1 MKRTLLFTLLLSFTL
16 VLFAQE
22 EKTKLTRKE
31 RREIKKQEQ
40 KEYEKNLAAALAV
53 GIDSQKWV
61 LEANSLSNKRGSSMP
76 VNSTLNFIALE
87 GDEAFIQLGSNSG
100 LGANGVG
107 GVSVRARV
115 TKYEVKKN
123 EKKGTYFL
131 QIYTS
136 SAIGSFDIRMDCNSS
151 GQIATATI
159 SGNTSRKVTYSGQL
173 VPIEMSTVYKGTPI
187 I

>member
-1 MKRTLLFTLLLSFTL
+1 MKRTLLFTLLLSFTM

-22 EKTKLTRKE
+22 ESTKLTRKE
-31 RREIKKQEQ
+31 KREIKKQEQ
-40 KEYEKNLAAALAV
+40 KEFEQALTAALAKS
-53 GIDSQKWV
+53 IDDKKWV
-61 LEANSLSNKRGSSMP
+61 LEANSLADKRGSSIP
-76 VNSTLNFIALE
+76 VNSNLNFIALE
-87 GDEAFIQLGSNSG
+87 GDEVFIQLGSNAG

-107 GVSVRARV
+107 GISVRAKV

-123 EKKGTYFL
+123 EKKGTYYF

-136 SAIGSFDIRMDCNSS
+136 SALGSFDIRMDCNGS
-151 GQIATATI
+151 GQIASATI

-173 VPIEMSTVYKGTPI
+173 VPLEKSTVYKGTPI